1 MPGAGGGDGKLVFS
15 GDRVSLYEDE
25 KVLEMDGSDGCRT
38 MGMYLRPQ
46 NHTLKIVNMVTFV
59 MYFLSQYK
67 NSRRVDPNNLVDYYE
82 KWKLRTHIY
91 IKNKPP
97 TNNNQTLQG
106 H

>member
-1 MPGAGGGDGKLVFS
+1 
-15 GDRVSLYEDE
+15 
-25 KVLEMDGSDGCRT
+25 
-38 MGMYLRPQ
+38 
-46 NHTLKIVNMVTFV
+46 MVTFV

-91 IKNKPP
+91 IKNKPT
-97 TNNNQTLQG
+97 TNNNQTLRG